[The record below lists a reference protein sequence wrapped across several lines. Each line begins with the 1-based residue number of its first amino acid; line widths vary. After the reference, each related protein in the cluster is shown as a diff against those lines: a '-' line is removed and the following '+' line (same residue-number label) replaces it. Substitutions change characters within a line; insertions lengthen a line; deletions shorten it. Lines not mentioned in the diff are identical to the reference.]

1 MLCCNSSSLISH
13 LLLVGI
19 EALDMLAADL
29 QKGRDKM
36 FYSKNNLMFVT
47 AELGLKLRLERESAS
62 RWTKESGSALRNC
75 TLC

>member
-1 MLCCNSSSLISH
+1 MSH
-13 LLLVGI
+13 LLLVGT

-29 QKGRDKM
+29 QRGRDKM
-36 FYSKNNLMFVT
+36 FSSKNHLMFVM

-62 RWTKESGSALRNC
+62 RWTEESGSALRNC